1 MRHILFAVVL
11 CLVHGLSAGP
21 ALASPLTDAEAAI
34 NAGRPE
40 IAIAPLQDIRP
51 ATPDEELR
59 RLWALGVALNQ
70 LGRFDEAIAPL
81 SRLVALM
88 PQNGQARIELAGALL
103 RTGQPDR
110 ARYQLERAQAA
121 GLSPELGTQVQ
132 SVLDGLQKPRLWQG
146 TLRFALIPESN
157 AERRTSAQTVTLNGL
172 VFGLL
177 PSARAQ
183 AATGAELGFGL
194 AAVPHLSDQLR
205 LRIGGDVF
213 ARLFD
218 KHASNDVTVRLNAAL
233 LRFDQNR
240 RFTGLEVFGARRWIA
255 DQAYTDTRGLSLR
268 HARLMDS
275 VTQLSGGILAE
286 RVDYTEAGF
295 AANRIAA
302 DVRLVRIVNAQLELR
317 AGLRA
322 ERRTSPVSQVAGN
335 AQGFSLGAE
344 YAFQGGL
351 RIGLDL
357 SYDQNR
363 YSGVNPLFGI
373 RRTDKTVTVE
383 VELTNQNWSIRGF
396 APVVTFGV
404 EQQRSTIPLNRY
416 RNVTSS
422 LGFTRSF

>member
-1 MRHILFAVVL
+1 MRHILIALVL
-11 CLVHGLSAGP
+11 CLVPSLAF
-21 ALASPLTDAEAAI
+21 ASPLMDAEAAI
-34 NAGRPE
+34 NAGDPQA
-40 IAIAPLQDIRP
+40 AIAPLQNARP
-51 ATPDEELR
+51 ATRDEELR

-88 PQNGQARIELAGALL
+88 PQNGQARVELAGALI

-110 ARYQLERAQAA
+110 ARYQLERAQAS
-121 GLSPELGTQVQ
+121 GLAPELGTQVQ
-132 SVLDGLQKPRLWQG
+132 SALDGLQKPRLWQG
-146 TLRFALIPESN
+146 TLGFALIPESN

-172 VFGLL
+172 EFGLL

-183 AATGAELGFGL
+183 AATGVELGFGL
-194 AAVPHLSDQLR
+194 AAVPQLFDKLR
-205 LRIGGDVF
+205 LRIGADVF

-218 KHASNDVTVRLNAAL
+218 KRASNDVTVRLNAAL
-233 LRFDQNR
+233 LHFDQNQ
-240 RFTGLEVFGARRWIA
+240 RFSGLEVYGARRWIA

-268 HARLMDS
+268 HARLIDS

-286 RVDYTEAGF
+286 RIDYTEAGF

-302 DVRLVRIVNAQLELR
+302 DVRVVRAVNAQLELR

-322 ERRTSPVSQVAGN
+322 ERRTSPVAQVAGN

-344 YAFQGGL
+344 YAFLGGL

-363 YSGVNPLFGI
+363 YIGANPLFGI
-373 RRTDKTVTVE
+373 RRTDKTVTVG
-383 VELTNQNWSIRGF
+383 VALTNQNWSIRGF
-396 APVVTFGV
+396 APVVSIGF
-404 EQQRSTIPLNRY
+404 ERQRSTIPLNSY